1 MAIWVIYDQLVPV
14 LSEEQRYAVRTRCN
28 DRPEELLAALLA
40 RYGTPPA
47 AEHLTLAAAKAIE
60 IVSG

>member
-14 LSEEQRYAVRTRCN
+14 LSEEQRYTIRTRCN

-60 IVSG
+60 I